1 MKNYNLKGDLSIVSR
16 FGDCHYILEAFKH
29 DRSLCY
35 RTQGLKELCGLELE
49 FNLSLELNE
58 ANRILD
64 CILRAILM
72 GVKLEDNL
80 VTSEL
85 TNAPVLIKKMQPKDN
100 YEENEEVY
108 RIVFSDE
115 NYLLPMD
122 ENCSYLYKKQLD

>member
-1 MKNYNLKGDLSIVSR
+1 MKNYSLKGDLSIILR
-16 FGDCHYILEAFKH
+16 FKNYHYVLEGFKH
-29 DRSLCY
+29 NRNLCY

-49 FNLSLELNE
+49 FNLSLEPTE
-58 ANRILD
+58 AKRILD
-64 CILRAILM
+64 CILNAILS

-85 TNAPVLIKKMQPKDN
+85 TNAPILVKKMQPKDK

-115 NYLLPMD
+115 NFLLPED
-122 ENCSYLYKKQLD
+122 ANCSYPYKNQLN